1 MSRLL
6 ASLCAV
12 LLFTGTARAHSPIP
26 AVGAFYNGML
36 HPLITPSHA
45 LVLLAIGL
53 LCGQHAPRVSRPALP
68 AFAALLALGLAWPLP
83 LPALAADTATALL
96 VLAAI
101 AGVCVALGGAW
112 RGLAAL
118 MAACAGLAVGLD
130 TRADAGPALTSA
142 DGAGIWL
149 GAVLAVTL
157 VGGLSAP
164 LRRTW
169 QRIGVRALG
178 SWIAAASLL
187 VLTLTFATSAGAG

>member
-1 MSRLL
+1 MSRLLL

-12 LLFTGTARAHSPIP
+12 LVTTGAARAHSPIP

-36 HPLITPSHA
+36 HPLITPAHA
-45 LVLLAIGL
+45 LVLLAVGL

-83 LPALAADTATALL
+83 AVSPHTAAALLALAAA
-96 VLAAI
+96 
-101 AGVCVALGGAW
+101 AGVCVALGGVW

-118 MAACAGLAVGLD
+118 MAAGAGLAIGLD
-130 TRADAGPALTSA
+130 TRADAGPALTVA

-164 LRRTW
+164 LRRSW

-187 VLTLTFATSAGAG
+187 VLTLTLSTSAGAG